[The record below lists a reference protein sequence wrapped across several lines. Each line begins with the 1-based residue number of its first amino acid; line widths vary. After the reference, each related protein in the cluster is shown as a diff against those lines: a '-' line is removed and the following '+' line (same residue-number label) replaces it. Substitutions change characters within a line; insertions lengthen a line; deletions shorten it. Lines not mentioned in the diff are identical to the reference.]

1 MSETWRAIVG
11 FEGYYEV
18 SDLRNVRSI
27 RTNFGNPRC
36 RPVKALRTHDGYLR
50 VCLSKD
56 NVQTKKHVAHAVL
69 EAFVGPRPPGAEA
82 CHGPRGQRCNELSN
96 LRWDTKAA
104 NYDERTAAGTGRGE
118 QHGCAQID
126 EDTARRIKVEAADP
140 TKLARDIASTYGTTF
155 HVVRNIRN
163 GKTWAWL

>member
-1 MSETWRAIVG
+1 MIEEWRAIVG

-18 SDLRNVRSI
+18 SNLGNVRSL

-36 RPVKALRTHDGYLR
+36 RPVKALRTHDGYLL
-50 VCLSKD
+50 VCLSQG

-69 EAFVGPRPPGAEA
+69 EAFVGPRPLGAEA
-82 CHGPRGQRCNELSN
+82 CHSPRGQRCNELSN

-104 NYDERTAAGTGRGE
+104 NYDERTEAGIGRGE

-126 EDTARRIKVEAADP
+126 EATARKIKIGAADP
-140 TKLARDIASTYGTTF
+140 KRLARDIASAHGTTV